1 MKVQINL
8 KAILEEKDMTLRQ
21 LSKLTGLS
29 TQALSGIKNNKS
41 KRIELQTIGLLTKAL
56 KCTPNDLFT
65 IKSNG

>member
-8 KAILEEKDMTLRQ
+8 KVLLEEKGLTLRQ

-41 KRIELQTIGLLTKAL
+41 KRIELKTIGLLSEAL
-56 KCTPNDLFT
+56 DCMPNDLFT
-65 IKSNG
+65 INPND